1 MWLGHYFYFAH
12 HAPSPLLI
20 ILWREYFTK
29 CPSWEWCE
37 IQTQHSAKNV
47 AAYLLSHPL
56 CLLLMTILWNLIL
69 VSITWSIVFGLC
81 SISTEHRLQS
91 DDPETASGL
100 TKVTST
106 VDPSTC
112 MPKFIFFFLTWS
124 LFSYFF
130 LTTKKPLFLISY
142 FERKFRSGFLDFCT
156 FLAL

>member
-1 MWLGHYFYFAH
+1 LVFLFHASLFDTQMIMCLIMWLGHYFYLH
-12 HAPSPLLI
+12 INAPSPLLI

-47 AAYLLSHPL
+47 PAYLLSHPL

-112 MPKFIFFFLTWS
+112 MPKFIFFPNLVSFL
-124 LFSYFF
+124 LFFSNHKKTTFF
-130 LTTKKPLFLISY
+130 
-142 FERKFRSGFLDFCT
+142 
-156 FLAL
+156 